1 MIMTEGK
8 KASTFPQLHGL
19 GTPGN
24 SAGRQSLPS
33 MPLVRHCASPPIKIS
48 RTGKNFY
55 SRITES
61 QHLRL
66 PPCSFIP
73 LAAAPGRTGHNRKR
87 FPEGW
92 RKFFPGNGR
101 GRIHTPWKLWPPA
114 HRLGHGSPMKER
126 RAPSVPPRTGTI
138 SGLTPTAS
146 MALRACSTRCMC
158 GSIFSF
164 ML

>member
-8 KASTFPQLHGL
+8 KSKHFPTASRIRG
-19 GTPGN
+19 
-24 SAGRQSLPS
+24 AGEFKAIPFMNLIQYCASLP
-33 MPLVRHCASPPIKIS
+33 IKVS
-48 RTGKNFY
+48 GTGKNFY
-55 SRITES
+55 CRMPES
-61 QHLRL
+61 QHFRL
-66 PPCSFIP
+66 SPCSLTP
-73 LAAAPGRTGHNRKR
+73 PAAAPGRTGHNRKR

-92 RKFFPGNGR
+92 RKFFSRERTG
-101 GRIHTPWKLWPPA
+101 TYSYFPWKLWPPA

-126 RAPSVPPRTGTI
+126 RAPSVPPRTGMI